1 MKTFVIN
8 LERREDRKKWF
19 DENNKIDYIL
29 FKAFDGENISHDILK
44 KRYFDTYKDWIDP
57 INKTH
62 LTKGEIGCFLSH
74 YTLWLT
80 CLTLGEPI
88 LIFEDDAKLSDRFSF
103 DEINQVFNDGYN
115 FLYLGWL
122 EMGKSKPI
130 DNKFVVPDYPYWGLA
145 YALTP
150 EAAAVLVSGNIRNN
164 IIPVD
169 EYLPQKMRDLNPI
182 AYKDRVVNT
191 RGKALSITD
200 IDPVDRYRYILDFK
214 VHPITVGTDDSKCYR
229 LQHSSSENGFSFL
242 NIGKD
247 IPWRGSD
254 MTGPGGGQKI
264 NILKEYIKDLPYH
277 DVVLFV
283 DGYDVFS
290 AENIEEIVRRYL
302 EFKCKVVFAC
312 EETCWPDQ
320 SIAENFPESET
331 PYRYL
336 NSGMF
341 IGRVD
346 EIRKILSNHIDD
358 WDDDQLYYHKEF
370 LSGNHDIK
378 LDYESYIFQC
388 YDETVHKREDS
399 LYNPR
404 TNTLTCLYHGNGDKN
419 AKKHFSKLFNEF
431 YGISSISYIHPHG
444 YEKLGDDML
453 LIDFLSPEMCD
464 RIIEISD
471 QNGQWGSL
479 SYDKFPAQ
487 EIRLKELNL
496 WDDLEKHWEKVIY
509 PIVEEFWK
517 PLQMYGLRDAFVMRY
532 AMDTQRSLRLH
543 NDASLVTGSVKLNDD
558 YEGADLFFPRQ
569 NISNKD
575 IPVGKCILFP
585 GQLTH
590 GHTCQELVSGVKYS
604 LTMWTCRYNGDE
616 I

>member
-19 DENNKIDYIL
+19 DENNKIDYIP
-29 FKAFDGENISHDILK
+29 FKAFDGENINHDVLK

-122 EMGKSKPI
+122 EMGKSKQI

-214 VHPITVGTDDSKCYR
+214 VHPITIGTDDSKCYR
-229 LQHSSSENGFSFL
+229 LQHSSSENGFNFL

-247 IPWRGSD
+247 IPWKGSD

-264 NILKEYIKDLPYH
+264 NMLKEYIKDLPYY

-290 AENIEEIVRRYL
+290 TENIEEIVRRYL

-320 SIAENFPESET
+320 SIAEYFPKSET

-336 NSGMF
+336 NSGLF

-346 EIRKILSNHIDD
+346 EIRNILSNHIND

-370 LSGNHDIK
+370 LSGKHDIK
-378 LDYESYIFQC
+378 LDYESHIFQC
-388 YDETVHKREDS
+388 YDENVHKREDS

-404 TNTLTCLYHGNGDKN
+404 TNAFSCLYHGNGDKN
-419 AKKHFSKLFNEF
+419 AKKHFSKLFNDF
-431 YGISSISYIHPHG
+431 YGISPIFYNQTYS
-444 YEKLGDDML
+444 YEKLADDML

-464 RIIEISD
+464 RMIEIAD

-487 EIRLKELNL
+487 EIRLTELNL
-496 WDDLEKHWEKVIY
+496 WDSMEKHWEEVIY

-532 AMDTQRSLRLH
+532 SMDTQKNLRLH
-543 NDASLVTGSVKLNDD
+543 NDASLVTGSVKLNDN

-590 GHTCQELVSGVKYS
+590 GHTCQELISGVKYS